1 MGIEPTFEAWEA
13 PVLPLNYARE
23 SCVYQTMV
31 SESCANKNAARGGGT
46 QRMAAKALF
55 QGIFPVDVHPGPDRN
70 TIRLQLCSN
79 APKPVMNIVLNGENR
94 PLDQALTISELL
106 MQMGATGKRVAVEV
120 NQEIVPRSEH
130 ANYRLKDN
138 DRVEVVQAIG
148 GG

>member
-1 MGIEPTFEAWEA
+1 MPY
-13 PVLPLNYARE
+13 LPIFFRSACTRLLIAIQYALNCIAMP
-23 SCVYQTMV
+23 Q
-31 SESCANKNAARGGGT
+31 
-46 QRMAAKALF
+46 
-55 QGIFPVDVHPGPDRN
+55 
-70 TIRLQLCSN
+70 
-79 APKPVMNIVLNGENR
+79 VMRIVLNGENR

-130 ANYRLKDN
+130 ANYTLKDN

>member
-1 MGIEPTFEAWEA
+1 
-13 PVLPLNYARE
+13 
-23 SCVYQTMV
+23 VYRTMV
-31 SESCANKNAARGGGT
+31 SESWANKNAPRHDIARL
-46 QRMAAKALF
+46 ALAKALF
-55 QGIFPVDVHPGPDRN
+55 PGIFPVDVHPGLDRN

-79 APKPVMNIVLNGENR
+79 APKPVMNIILNGEPR
-94 PLDQALTISELL
+94 PLDQALTVSELL
-106 MQMGATGKRVAVEV
+106 MQLGATGKRVAVEV